1 MRTPPYRHRRTCPW
15 KKMSLSAGPT
25 ATQRRSEGSLERR
38 RAAPRRSPPWG
49 GAARSAVRGGA
60 LTTPVAN
67 ARRLVVKVGS
77 SLVTNDGRGLDGAA
91 VAAWAAQIAE
101 LKH

>member
-1 MRTPPYRHRRTCPW
+1 M
-15 KKMSLSAGPT
+15 
-25 ATQRRSEGSLERR
+25 
-38 RAAPRRSPPWG
+38 
-49 GAARSAVRGGA
+49 
-60 LTTPVAN
+60 TPVAS

-101 LKH
+101 LKHASKRLEKEIKAETEALDAAAASSG